1 MALLVMS
8 VACHLRF
15 FFRSLFLTTD
25 LAYVPYVLEAMLSR
39 GIDLLSRPYV
49 LSLLLWITNPFP
61 THLDNG
67 VL

>member
-15 FFRSLFLTTD
+15 FFHSLFLTTD
-25 LAYVPYVLEAMLSR
+25 LAYVPYVLEVMLSR